1 MTIAYVCV
9 LFTAIMPYLWVG
21 IAKYPLRQYDNRAPR
36 DYEARLT
43 GHRQRAYWAQ
53 LNSLEAFPPFA
64 AAVIIAHQLS
74 APQASVDALALAFIA
89 ARLAYGLL
97 YVADRPALRSL
108 AWIAGFG
115 CVLALFLIG
124 A

>member
-1 MTIAYVCV
+1 MTIAYLCV
-9 LFTAIMPYLWVG
+9 LLAAIMPYLWVG

-43 GHRQRAYWAQ
+43 GYRQRAYWAQ

-64 AAVIIAHQLS
+64 AAVVIAHQL
-74 APQASVDALALAFIA
+74 QAAQAGIDALALAFIA
-89 ARLAYGLL
+89 LRIAYGML
-97 YVADRPALRSL
+97 YVADRPTLRSL
-108 AWIAGFG
+108 AWIGGFA
-115 CVLALFLIG
+115 CVVTLFVIG